1 MDAPDSPVLVEH
13 LFRHQ
18 AGRVVARLTRL
29 LGPAHV
35 DLAEESVQDA
45 LVRALQT
52 WPHQGVPENAAGW
65 LFRVAHNAAIDAVRR
80 ATLFGSKTDFIVA
93 ELTRSA
99 SAGTDE
105 TTLADQI
112 RDDEL
117 RMIFMC
123 SHPDIPRD
131 AGVALSLKTIGG
143 FSVREIARA
152 FLAE

>member
-1 MDAPDSPVLVEH
+1 MDGADGPVLVEH

-45 LVRALQT
+45 LVRARQT

-65 LFRVAHNAAIDAVRR
+65 LFRVAHNTAIDAVRR
-80 ATLFGSKTDFIVA
+80 ATLLGSKTDFIVA

-123 SHPDIPRD
+123 SH
-131 AGVALSLKTIGG
+131 
-143 FSVREIARA
+143 F
-152 FLAE
+152 